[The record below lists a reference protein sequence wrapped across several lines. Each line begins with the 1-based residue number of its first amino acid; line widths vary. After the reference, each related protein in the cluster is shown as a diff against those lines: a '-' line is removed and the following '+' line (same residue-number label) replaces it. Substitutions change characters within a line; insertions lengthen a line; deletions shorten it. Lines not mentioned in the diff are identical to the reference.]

1 MGRGGGGFP
10 ADLAPLALVGPV
22 GAAAMLLLK
31 DYENIWLSAVASVAA
46 ITVAAAWYQLGRERY
61 DLDRAGDATYYLG
74 LCYTLSALIY
84 TLAHHFGSGGGEREA
99 ADVVPA
105 FGVALASTL
114 AGVVARIWLQACA
127 AQDEEEEEDF
137 SAEPLTPERMR
148 SLYGDRLSLAAQA
161 IARELRTTTIAFAQ
175 LNRAAF
181 QQADQMVRRAE
192 EAGEREA
199 QRMDSAFRRTG
210 DEVSR
215 LAGTVEKLNTAVGR
229 SAQGAVEAAHG
240 VKRSVEAAGEALD
253 AASGLSRSAKE
264 VGDALAEG
272 AKAAAAGAQSAE
284 RCAAAAEQAI
294 KRMEVLADVVEELG
308 RSAGRSAA
316 AAAEAA
322 GRSEE
327 SARAAN
333 EALHAFSSQVH
344 KASERMEVLAD
355 MVAELGRSAGRSA
368 AAAAEAAGRSEESAR
383 ATNEALHAFSSQ
395 VRKASEALV
404 LLVKQAGGR
413 RGWWFRWFRG
423 RGNGQ

>member
-192 EAGEREA
+192 EAGER
-199 QRMDSAFRRTG
+199 MDSAFRRTG

-240 VKRSVEAAGEALD
+240 VKRSVEAAGEALG

-316 AAAEAA
+316 AVTEAA
-322 GRSEE
+322 GRSER
-327 SARAAN
+327 SARATD

-395 VRKASEALV
+395 VRKANEALV